1 MNWGISVSGWLGRF
15 SGSIYVVGCSAQQ
28 IERQMSSVGVDYYVQ
43 RLAIAN
49 QHFSI
54 TARTDIKDAN
64 GVRLIRAGQTID
76 NNAVDTVMNHQLA
89 FGQRLPAP
97 IDQFLVFERCIDGHL
112 LFHRTYA
119 LFGKHSDL
127 MAIHKQISNDD
138 DLKELTIN
146 PQLPEFIWQKLTI
159 LEQQLPER
167 FDEALFCA
175 WFSALIAR
183 QLSLSDDAVR
193 QAYLAGLVRDIG
205 FLSIPDEVLHKDG
218 ALSANEW
225 RIIQGH
231 VEFSRVCLE
240 ACKCVHADVARAVA
254 EHHERCDG
262 SGYPA
267 HRNGNELS
275 QLGLIVGLSDT
286 LQALRFKQF
295 AKVKRHIYDAI
306 PYLQMSGAG
315 HSAAVANGA
324 ITLLR
329 KSGLTTTCLNP
340 CATVSEYAF
349 QILTRAQ
356 NLLAQIGYLDQILK
370 TLQTLPLKGQG
381 KVLSEGA
388 SQVQA
393 MIVSSGL
400 TRDEL
405 IQWLQSLQG
414 QDDWDILAELNEL
427 DLMLNE
433 LRWHVQKL
441 TRSIDAFFEANTEA
455 HHVKAHKAVSG
466 ATDGLRNSLAAH

>member
-1 MNWGISVSGWLGRF
+1 M
-15 SGSIYVVGCSAQQ
+15 VGYSAQQ

-43 RLAIAN
+43 RLASAN

-127 MAIHKQISNDD
+127 MAIHKQLSNDD
-138 DLKELTIN
+138 ELKDLTIN
-146 PQLPEFIWQKLTI
+146 SGLPDFIWQRLTI
-159 LEQQLPER
+159 LEQQLPGR
-167 FDEALFCA
+167 FDEALFCG

-183 QLSLSDDAVR
+183 QLKLSDVAIR
-193 QAYLAGLVRDIG
+193 HAYIAGLVRDIG
-205 FLSIPDEVLHKDG
+205 FLGISEAVLNKNGQLTTDEWH
-218 ALSANEW
+218 
-225 RIIQGH
+225 IIQSH
-231 VEFSRVCLE
+231 VEFSRDSLTASGEIHPDIV
-240 ACKCVHADVARAVA
+240 RAVV
-254 EHHERCDG
+254 EHHERFDG
-262 SGYPA
+262 SGYPL
-267 HRNGNELS
+267 HLHGDELS

-295 AKVKRHIYDAI
+295 AKARRCLFDAI
-306 PYLQMSGAG
+306 AYLQMNGAS
-315 HSAAVANGA
+315 HSTAVANVA
-324 ITLLR
+324 IMLLR
-329 KSGLTTTCLNP
+329 SSGLKTTCLNP

-356 NLLAQIGYLDQILK
+356 NLLSQIGYLDQILK
-370 TLQTLPLKGQG
+370 TLHTLPLKGQG
-381 KVLSEGA
+381 RIMMDGA
-388 SQVQA
+388 LQVQA

-400 TRDEL
+400 ARDEL

-414 QDDWDILAELNEL
+414 QDDQDILAELNEL

-455 HHVKAHKAVSG
+455 HHVKTHKAVSD